1 MVDRVKHPRA
11 IPRTGADLA
20 RAANVAKASSVPAPR
35 PAPEAATEPKPTG
48 SFVGAL
54 GVPAAPA
61 DPNETPFEERP
72 GVTVVMFPW
81 PSFTSNVSPSTTV
94 IRPASSG
101 PKE

>member
-1 MVDRVKHPRA
+1 VKHPRA

-20 RAANVAKASSVPAPR
+20 RAARTAKASSVPASR
-35 PAPEAATEPKPTG
+35 PAPEATAEPKPTG

-54 GVPAAPA
+54 GVADAPA

-72 GVTVVMFPW
+72 GVTVLMFPW
-81 PSFTSNVSPSTTV
+81 PSFTSNVPPSTTV

-101 PKE
+101 LKES

>member
-1 MVDRVKHPRA
+1 MKHPRA

-20 RAANVAKASSVPAPR
+20 RAARTAKAPSVPTPHR
-35 PAPEAATEPKPTG
+35 PAPEPTAEPKPSG

-54 GVPAAPA
+54 GVPDAPA

-72 GVTVVMFPW
+72 GVTVLMFPW
-81 PSFTSNVSPSTTV
+81 PSFTSNVPPSTTV

-101 PKE
+101 PKES